1 MLLLLSSGKALN
13 STAKHIEK
21 EMLLR
26 VAEGDEMAFRAVY
39 DFYKATFHATA
50 FKMTRSA
57 DTAEDIVQEV
67 FVTLWNK
74 RTQIGQARNPLGY
87 FFTILHNCIYSHFR
101 KVMMERQMRQKVS
114 DNTEHIEEN
123 PVEELLLA
131 KENRELL
138 KAVISQLPPQQQL
151 VYRLC
156 KQEGLSREE
165 VADKL
170 NISPNTVKN
179 HLASA
184 IEFIREYLKKG
195 ASAIIWAMIWIS
207 L

>member
-1 MLLLLSSGKALN
+1 MENTSH
-13 STAKHIEK
+13 HID
-21 EMLLR
+21 LAFFAR
-26 VAEGDEMAFRAVY
+26 IAQDDEIAFRAVY

-74 RTQIGQARNPLGY
+74 RTQVGQAKNPLAY
-87 FFTILHNCIYSHFR
+87 FFTILHNCIYAHFR
-101 KVMMERQMRQKVS
+101 KVMLERQMRQKVADNS
-114 DNTEHIEEN
+114 DHIEEN

-138 KAVISQLPPQQQL
+138 TAIISQLPPQQQL

-156 KQEGLSREE
+156 KQEGLSRAE

-179 HLASA
+179 HLAAA
-184 IEFIREYLKKG
+184 IEFIREYFKKG
-195 ASAIIWAMIWIS
+195 ASAIIWAIIWTN